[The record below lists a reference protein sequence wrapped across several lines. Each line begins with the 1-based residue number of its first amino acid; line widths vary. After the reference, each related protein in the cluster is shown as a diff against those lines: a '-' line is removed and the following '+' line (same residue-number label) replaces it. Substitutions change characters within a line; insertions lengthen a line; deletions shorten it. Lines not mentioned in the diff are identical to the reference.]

1 MFYVS
6 QTLLKQYQ
14 VNVQDIANIDDST
27 KKLIRLKVLDDED
40 LMDMWEDLMEEVES
54 SEANRLLDMFVDQPL
69 YYYD

>member
-54 SEANRLLDMFVDQPL
+54 SEASRLLDMFVDQPL